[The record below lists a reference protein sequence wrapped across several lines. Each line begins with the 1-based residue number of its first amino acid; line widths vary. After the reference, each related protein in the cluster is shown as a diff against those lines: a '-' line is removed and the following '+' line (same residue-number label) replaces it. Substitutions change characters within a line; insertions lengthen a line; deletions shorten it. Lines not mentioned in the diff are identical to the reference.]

1 MNFQDF
7 FASQEEIIATII
19 FVQQNFFD
27 AIEPT
32 LEKHYSLYQ
41 LSTNSQQARIIFLK
55 RVHIK
60 RKFLYDLPYPIKTQ
74 LRIYMELT
82 NRLPTNE

>member
-1 MNFQDF
+1 MGIQK
-7 FASQEEIIATII
+7 I
-19 FVQQNFFD
+19 FD

-32 LEKHYSLYQ
+32 LVKHYSLYQ

-55 RVHIK
+55 RVYIK
-60 RKFLYDLPYPIKTQ
+60 CQFLYDIPYPIKTQ

>member
-1 MNFQDF
+1 MMGIQK
-7 FASQEEIIATII
+7 
-19 FVQQNFFD
+19 FFD

>member
-27 AIEPT
+27 TIEPT

-55 RVHIK
+55 RVQIK